1 MHKKVEADTNASTL
15 LLIARGT
22 SEKIAIPNVI
32 RMQIFSSVEPS
43 EFVNKMCNWSRFFR
57 EHGNSTLSNSIS
69 SSASWNVKQ
78 KILIQE
84 SSAIKKGKTVLF
96 CEN

>member
-32 RMQIFSSVEPS
+32 RMQIFLSVEPS
-43 EFVNKMCNWSRFFR
+43 EFVNKMCN
-57 EHGNSTLSNSIS
+57 
-69 SSASWNVKQ
+69 
-78 KILIQE
+78 
-84 SSAIKKGKTVLF
+84 
-96 CEN
+96 